1 MKTIIVK
8 TLEDCKQHAASSR
21 DNIKAQI
28 LSDLRKYGINEI
40 PATDMQYGLFINGEA
55 NPYED
60 MDNMI
65 AQFNNSM
72 LASWKFFIEL
82 MSIKQ
87 NRVMA
92 KDAEYECIE

>member
-1 MKTIIVK
+1 MKTINVT
-8 TLEDCKQHAASSR
+8 TLEDCKRHAAESR

-28 LSDLRKYGINEI
+28 ISDLKKFGITEI
-40 PATDMQYGLFINGEA
+40 PATDMQYGLFINGGA

-72 LASWKFFIEL
+72 LTSWKAFIEL
-82 MSIKQ
+82 LSIKQ
-87 NRVMA
+87 NRIMA
-92 KDAEYECIE
+92 KEAEFELLE

>member
-1 MKTIIVK
+1 MKTITVK
-8 TLEDCKQHAASSR
+8 TLEDCKRHAASSR

-28 LSDLRKYGINEI
+28 LRDLKKYGINEI
-40 PATDMQYGLFINGEA
+40 PVTDMQYGLFINGES

-72 LASWKFFIEL
+72 LTSWKCFIEL

-87 NRVMA
+87 NQIMA
-92 KDAEYECIE
+92 KDTEFELLE